1 MNAEEMTRRA
11 LLLALLLALTAATCA
26 TADDPETTPVEPF
39 GPWKV
44 LGVAFGASDA
54 DDPSAR
60 LLVAEDE
67 A

>member
-1 MNAEEMTRRA
+1 MTRRA

-54 DDPSAR
+54 DVRAAFKDSR
-60 LLVAEDE
+60 
-67 A
+67 